1 MIVAS
6 EPEIL
11 KALRQ
16 LVTILLSISIHV
28 DERTSAQVAFEPD
41 IVEFWSAI
49 LSEVS
54 MDTMGPGV
62 ALAIS
67 IPSIMI

>member
-1 MIVAS
+1 MTPSLVMFVNELFVIVAS
-6 EPEIL
+6 EPEML

-28 DERTSAQVAFEPD
+28 DERTSVQVAFEPD

-49 LSEVS
+49 
-54 MDTMGPGV
+54 
-62 ALAIS
+62 
-67 IPSIMI
+67 